1 MATGLIIFFIV
12 IGLLF
17 LLIEILV
24 TPGIILGVI
33 GLGFISYGVYQ
44 TYQHFGSTIGNWVL
58 IGSGF
63 VTVTVVLVAL
73 KAGVWTRV
81 ASKDVISSK
90 ARKDAVTYA
99 QVGDQGKT
107 LSALRP
113 SGTGFLN
120 GKKVEVNSEGEA
132 IEAGTE
138 IEVIRIEQNK
148 IYIKRIS

>member
-44 TYQHFGSTIGNWVL
+44 TYQEFGNTIGNWVL
-58 IGSGF
+58 IGSAF
-63 VTVTVVLVAL
+63 VTVTVVLLAL
-73 KAGVWTRV
+73 KAGVWSRV

-90 ARKDAVTYA
+90 AREDVVSFA
-99 QVGDQGKT
+99 QVGDKGKT

-113 SGTGFLN
+113 SGTGFFN
-120 GKKVEVNSEGEA
+120 GKKVEISSEGEA
-132 IEAGTE
+132 VEAGVE
-138 IEVIRIEQNK
+138 VEVIRIEQNK
-148 IYIKRIS
+148 IFIKRI